1 VFGGS
6 QAVARITAALAA
18 SLARLL
24 ADWHVLHIAGDAGL
38 PAAEATRAALPAP
51 LAARYLPVAY
61 LTDRM
66 TDALV
71 ASDLVL
77 GRAGSSTCAEV
88 TAVGVAS
95 ILVPYPYAG
104 AHQRANAAYL
114 AERGAARMISD
125 EALDGERLLA
135 EATTLRDDAARAT
148 LAADAADL
156 GLPRAAETIAAELLA
171 MGEGRP
177 LPSLAGG
184 AA

>member
-1 VFGGS
+1 
-6 QAVARITAALAA
+6 
-18 SLARLL
+18 
-24 ADWHVLHIAGDAGL
+24 
-38 PAAEATRAALPAP
+38 
-51 LAARYLPVAY
+51 
-61 LTDRM
+61 M

-95 ILVPYPYAG
+95 ILIPYPYAG
-104 AHQRANAAYL
+104 AHQRANADYL
-114 AERGAARMISD
+114 ADRGAAVAVLD
-125 EALDGERLLA
+125 QDFDGERLLA
-135 EATTLRDDAARAT
+135 EATRLRDDATRASM
-148 LAADAADL
+148 AAAAAAL
-156 GLPRAAETIAAELLA
+156 GLPHAAETIAAELLA